1 MKNDVPSVNYCDGPG
16 RCFRCFALFV
26 FMLSLL
32 CFCVRPFSS
41 VYKDLYKRAP
51 FLLLAQMFLISQSA
65 LTFLHLRSSSRL
77 PPSIHHSHHPYRRHS
92 STPGLKPSQDSGF
105 TNPFCLRHSCL
116 FHDRLHEPLLPP
128 FYLSIGLL
136 PFLFPF
142 LFILVSSHYLSC
154 CFGFKYL
161 TAVDQFGFKD
171 WQTDAVSNW
180 PTANHVWHFAATSLS
195 LLQVV

>member
-1 MKNDVPSVNYCDGPG
+1 VKNDVPSVNYCDGPG
-16 RCFRCFALFV
+16 RCFLCFALFA

-32 CFCVRPFSS
+32 CFWVRPFSS

-65 LTFLHLRSSSRL
+65 PTFLHLRPSSSV

-105 TNPFCLRHSCL
+105 TNPSRLRPSCL

-128 FYLSIGLL
+128 FCLSM
-136 PFLFPF
+136 PFLFPSF
-142 LFILVSSHYLSC
+142 FSLPFVLFRFQIFNC
-154 CFGFKYL
+154 CR
-161 TAVDQFGFKD
+161 
-171 WQTDAVSNW
+171 
-180 PTANHVWHFAATSLS
+180 PVWI
-195 LLQVV
+195 